1 MAINYIE
8 QPLPKVEKLP
18 FSVNAWRGLNKIKG
32 AENSGEMVYMKNMS
46 SDNAPFSSPRKS
58 REIVAD
64 GIENPQNLFAA
75 GDKIGY
81 IAGGKLYY
89 DGSVVKDEDDNDA
102 LVGETSAIVDF
113 NGNVV
118 MYPSNVVYDYIGH
131 KATIL
136 MHPEPLGKIQGFYD
150 AQTGEHFDTGGKDKL
165 DIYHPPYS
173 ANCYAAVFCLGEIET
188 PDNETVVINAS
199 GLTSLEQGVG
209 RSLVIVA
216 FDGDD
221 NVITYYPAGS
231 NEKYFRTSLGVP
243 IKIKNAARLKV
254 MVGYYEGTY
263 ARKAPRNTD
272 FESAEFWYTQVS
284 DYVAVSDVPVIRYAC
299 VDNNR
304 IFAADGN
311 NIYASS
317 QGKYDEW
324 TRFADDDGN
333 PDPLGSYAEKLDT
346 PQDITGIVK
355 YRGNVV
361 ITKPDLVYEAYGN
374 RPPYRI
380 NEIAKTGCI
389 DGRSIVEVN
398 SVLYWLGRKGVY
410 AYTGGQP
417 EIISEKLGKTFENG
431 VAGTDGRKY
440 YISAFDGDEWEL
452 YVYDTF
458 TGLWHVEDD
467 LECVGFAYAQGYM
480 HALSKDGKL
489 YKFNS
494 GGERVKWE
502 FETQEFTF
510 GIPNT
515 KTLSKIYVRV
525 QMESNTYLDIYIKKD
540 NGEFEKKASYHAND
554 YTMFDFKAKVKK
566 FDSFAIK
573 FSGIGDVRI
582 LDVHGD
588 VIVGTAKH
596 KNGDLSVFRG

>member
-46 SDNAPFSSPRKS
+46 SDNVPFSSPRKS

-113 NGNVV
+113 NGNIV
-118 MYPSNVVYDYIGH
+118 MYPSNAVYDYINNKFGEIPSTLD
-131 KATIL
+131 KT
-136 MHPEPLGKIQGFYD
+136 EGYYD
-150 AQTGEHFDTGGKDKL
+150 QDGTYSDTGADNIIIHESGS
-165 DIYHPPYS
+165 YTH
-173 ANCYAAVFCLGEIET
+173 YAAVFCLGEIVT
-188 PDNETVVINAS
+188 PNNETVVINAADVV
-199 GLTSLEQGVG
+199 GLESHQRRL
-209 RSLVIVA
+209 LFIVA
-216 FDGDD
+216 TGSDG
-221 NVITYYPAGS
+221 IIPPPTSTRYYHEFEIG
-231 NEKYFRTSLGVP
+231 NP
-243 IKIKNAARLKV
+243 IKIDGAVSLKI
-254 MVGYYEGTY
+254 MVGYYNWHNW
-263 ARKAPRNTD
+263 KAVADIRDTD
-272 FESAEFWYTQVS
+272 FDNASFWSVISGDGESGYPATGTI
-284 DYVAVSDVPVIRYAC
+284 PVIQYAC

-304 IFAADGN
+304 IFAAQGN
-311 NIYASS
+311 GIYASS
-317 QGKYDEW
+317 QGKYDDW
-324 TRFADDDGN
+324 TDFVDADGN
-333 PDPLGSYAEKLDT
+333 PNPLGSYREDLDT

-458 TGLWHVEDD
+458 TGLWHVEDNIQF
-467 LECVGFAYAQGYM
+467 VGFAYAQGHL
-480 HALSKDGKL
+480 HALSSNGVL

-573 FSGIGDVRI
+573 FSGIGGVRI

-588 VIVGTAKH
+588 VVVGTAKH
-596 KNGDLSVFRG
+596 RTGDLKVFRG